1 MPRILVVG
9 GGYAGFYTAWRLEKI
24 LRRGEADITVVD
36 PRPYMTYQPFLPE
49 VASGSVEARHAAV
62 SLRRHLRRSRIIAG
76 MVTEIDHQNTT
87 VTIRPG
93 AGHEFQL
100 EYDIIVVTAGAVTRK
115 YPIPGADQQAI
126 GLKHVE
132 EAVAI
137 RDRLLVSFDRAS
149 TLPPG
154 PERTRLLTVT
164 FVGGGFA
171 GVEGFGELLSLG
183 TSLLGLYPE
192 LNQNDLNFHLVE
204 ALPRILP
211 EVSERTAKW
220 VVRSLQGRGG
230 KIHLN
235 TLLVSAVDGHLVL
248 STGEDFDSGLLVW
261 TSGNAANPVVAKHT
275 DLPVDGR
282 GLLLVRADLQVGTA
296 ESPVPNAWGAGDD
309 ASVPDLA
316 LPKPGRTVPN
326 AQHAVRQGKHLAKNI
341 AAALRGE
348 RLTNYV
354 HANLGVVATLGLGKG
369 VFQSGRI
376 VVKGFPAWLMHRG
389 YHLLAVP
396 SWERKIRILATW
408 LPALFFGRDIVSL
421 EAVQNPRNAFVTGGT
436 PASTGSSASNLPQP
450 EGN

>member
-9 GGYAGFYTAWRLEKI
+9 GGYAGFYAAWRLEKL

-62 SLRRHLRRSRIIAG
+62 SLRRHLKRSRIIAG
-76 MVTEIDHQNTT
+76 MVTAIDHQHKT
-87 VTIRPG
+87 VDIRPG
-93 AGHEFQL
+93 AGRDFQL
-100 EYDIIVVTAGAVTRK
+100 HYDIIVVTAGAVTRK
-115 YPIPGADQQAI
+115 YPIPGADEQAI

-149 TLPPG
+149 TLPRG

-183 TSLLGLYPE
+183 TSLLRLYPE
-192 LNQNDLNFHLVE
+192 LNADDLNFRLVE

-220 VVRSLQGRGG
+220 VVRSLQKRGG
-230 KIHLN
+230 TIHLN
-235 TLLVSAVDGHLVL
+235 TLLVSANDGHLVL
-248 STGEDFDSGLLVW
+248 STGEEFDSGLLVW
-261 TSGNAANPVVAKHT
+261 TAGNAANPVVAKHT
-275 DLPVDGR
+275 DLPVDER
-282 GLLLVRADLQVGTA
+282 GLLRVRADLRVGTA
-296 ESPVPNAWGAGDD
+296 DSPVPDAWGAGDD

-341 AAALRGE
+341 VATLRAE
-348 RLTNYV
+348 PVTDYV

-436 PASTGSSASNLPQP
+436 PVKTENSVAS
-450 EGN
+450 